1 MSDKEF
7 GVRGYV
13 KNEGTAAFFK
23 LQRQLPPAAKLS
35 FEDAFLAVG
44 KKSGKDG
51 NEFIKWLRENIFPG
65 PDWGFYKDESTPFF
79 SDENKQTQDVAPNAP
94 ISADEE
100 GVGAGKVL
108 SRQKQ
113 NSGKKADI
121 TPSNIIDAEYSHA
134 KNLIDKCRS
143 RDVLKKAL
151 TLSQHFSNKGEH
163 MRYLMRRLEQVQ

>member
-1 MSDKEF
+1 MADQEF
-7 GVRGYV
+7 KVRGYV
-13 KNEGTAAFFK
+13 KNEGAVAFFK
-23 LQRQLPPAAKLS
+23 LQRQLPPAARLS
-35 FEDAFLAVG
+35 FSDAFLAVG

-65 PDWGFYKDESTPFF
+65 PDWGFYKDENTPFF
-79 SDENKQTQDVAPNAP
+79 SDETKQTQDVAPEAP
-94 ISADEE
+94 PVSEE
-100 GVGAGKVL
+100 AGLGAGKVL

-113 NSGKKADI
+113 NTGKKSDI

-134 KNLIDKCRS
+134 KDLIDNCRN